1 MLQLKKTGTI
11 VRVSQV
17 ILGLALLG
25 VISCASSAPGDNS
38 MAESQIYFG
47 DQIQQFQR
55 MTAIRERRERLQREN
70 VARSRAETLEA
81 WLALQHNDGE
91 AERLEVALER
101 IRNANRDR
109 SLKTHFDE
117 WMWIN
122 R

>member
-1 MLQLKKTGTI
+1 MLQLKKAGTI
-11 VRVSQV
+11 LRVSQV
-17 ILGLALLG
+17 ILGLALLA
-25 VISCASSAPGDNS
+25 VISCASSTPDDS
-38 MAESQIYFG
+38 MAGSQMYIG

-91 AERLEVALER
+91 AERLEVAIEQ

-109 SLKTHFDE
+109 SLKAHFDE

>member
-1 MLQLKKTGTI
+1 MLQLKKAGTI
-11 VRVSQV
+11 LRVSQV

-55 MTAIRERRERLQREN
+55 MTAIRERRKRLQREN

-81 WLALQHNDGE
+81 
-91 AERLEVALER
+91 
-101 IRNANRDR
+101 
-109 SLKTHFDE
+109 
-117 WMWIN
+117 
-122 R
+122 